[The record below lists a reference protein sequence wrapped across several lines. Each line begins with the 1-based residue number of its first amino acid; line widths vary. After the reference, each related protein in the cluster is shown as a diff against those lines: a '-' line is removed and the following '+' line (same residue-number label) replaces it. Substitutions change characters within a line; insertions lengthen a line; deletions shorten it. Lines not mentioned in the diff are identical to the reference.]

1 MKFTTNLEKGVGL
14 LVTGNGTDGLD
25 HWVTLVVDTS
35 LDAVSELD
43 AQGGGQVF
51 VLIPETGV
59 LAKGLSEER
68 VVLRQFSDRVRG

>member
-43 AQGGGQVF
+43 AQ
-51 VLIPETGV
+51 
-59 LAKGLSEER
+59 
-68 VVLRQFSDRVRG
+68 RG